1 MLLRAGVARLR
12 LVDFDQVSLSSLN
25 RHCLATR
32 EDVGTSKS
40 QCLEKYFKRIMPE
53 TRLECMCVMYCK
65 ETKDAILADHPDYVI
80 DAIDNID
87 TKIDLLAACKSQNLQ
102 VLSVAGAGAK
112 ADPTRLRFVDVAESN
127 ADPLARAVRHRL
139 RRDYNIISG
148 IPILLSTEKP
158 RCGLV
163 AAGDSDDVAM
173 AEYRVIP
180 NFRIRTI
187 PVLGTTPAIFGM
199 AAASYVLCGLAGQD
213 IIPEPIFRIS
223 EKSLVTQY
231 CRLESRLGREPG
243 VDQSEVEVLVREIFR
258 GMSARAVEPPAP
270 RKALSRDIGDL
281 VLTIWNP
288 SRPDTVDNLVLLTQ
302 EEANKHD
309 LLVNKPGG
317 FEQLCSTEPDFV
329 QKVEKNLQ
337 RARINFIYSYY

>member
-1 MLLRAGVARLR
+1 M
-12 LVDFDQVSLSSLN
+12 SLSSLN

-40 QCLEKYFKRIMPE
+40 QCLEKYFRRIMPE
-53 TRLECMCVMYCK
+53 TRLECLCTMYCK
-65 ETKDAILADHPDYVI
+65 ETKGSILADKPDYVI

-87 TKIDLLAACKSQNLQ
+87 TKIDLLAACKSKRIQ

-112 ADPTRLRFVDVAESN
+112 ADPTRLRLVDIAESN

-139 RRDYNIISG
+139 RKDYNISSG
-148 IPILLSTEKP
+148 VPILLSTEKP

-163 AAGDSDDVAM
+163 DAGDSSDVEGM
-173 AEYRVIP
+173 AEYQVIP

-199 AAASYVLCGLAGQD
+199 AAASYVLCGLAGQG
-213 IIPEPIFRIS
+213 IISEPIFRIS

-243 VDQSEVEVLVREIFR
+243 VDQSELEVLVREIFR

-270 RKALSRDIGDL
+270 KKALSRDIGDL
-281 VLTIWNP
+281 ALTIWNP
-288 SRPDTVDNLVLLTQ
+288 SKPDTVDNLVLLTQ

-329 QKVEKNLQ
+329 QNVEKKLQ
-337 RARINFIYSYY
+337 RARMNFIYSYY